1 MRVKRRTNKEIN
13 ESVRG
18 ANTHNIV
25 PEHRKKIDISKNSDS
40 LNVDAVTEAQRKKER
55 KLVPLHIDARTVIYV
70 TPEHNNEEYRLRWM
84 QKYGYDLKGEK
95 KVVKPNPIGGR
106 DKMCF
111 DKEKAKSMLLEAF
124 SVKEISNEVNVST
137 TILYHFFSKNG
148 ISIPNCKERIR
159 ILNSN
164 GLSLDEIK
172 KRMKIVSIT
181 VEKLYRNL

>member
-84 QKYGYDLKGEK
+84 QKYGYGVKLKEK
-95 KVVKPNPIGGR
+95 ITEPSCGGR
-106 DKMCF
+106 NKKSFNQDKAV
-111 DKEKAKSMLLEAF
+111 EMLNDAF
-124 SVKEISNEVNVST
+124 SVSDISKEVGVST
-137 TILYHFFSKNG
+137 TILYNFFNRNG
-148 ISIPNCKERIR
+148 MHVPVGKERVA
-159 ILNSN
+159 ILFHK
-164 GLSLDEIK
+164 GLSVAEIASRTK
-172 KRMKIVSIT
+172 LTYRT
-181 VEKLYRNL
+181 VEQHISSM

>member
-1 MRVKRRTNKEIN
+1 MRAKRRTDKEIA
-13 ESVRG
+13 ECKRKKDKHKPLPEGCLKADTSQ
-18 ANTHNIV
+18 NIEGV
-25 PEHRKKIDISKNSDS
+25 EKIIEEHRKLEKTLFPMRIN
-40 LNVDAVTEAQRKKER
+40 AQ
-55 KLVPLHIDARTVIYV
+55 TVIYV
-70 TPEHNNEEYRLRWM
+70 TAERNNEEYRRKWM
-84 QKYGYDLKGEK
+84 KKNGYKNHGEK
-95 KVVKPNPIGGR
+95 KIEKIESLGGR

-137 TILYHFFSKNG
+137 TILYHFFGKNG

-159 ILNSN
+159 ILKSN

-172 KRMKIVSIT
+172 KRMKIDSIT

>member
-1 MRVKRRTNKEIN
+1 MRAKRRTDKEIK
-13 ESVRG
+13 ESGKGVHSHKT
-18 ANTHNIV
+18 ASKEN
-25 PEHRKKIDISKNSDS
+25 KKIDTSRNSDD
-40 LNVDAVTEAQRKKER
+40 LDVTAVTKAQRKKER

-70 TPEHNNEEYRLRWM
+70 TPEHNNEEYRIQWM
-84 QKYGYDLKGEK
+84 RKYGYDLKGEK

-148 ISIPNCKERIR
+148 ISIPNCKEMIR

-172 KRMKIVSIT
+172 KRMKIASIT